1 MHLEDKVFIDFLKE
15 YSATRAQIIDFFSK
29 NSNVLDRQDYI
40 KSLNLEINKNY
51 GIPVFVSSMKR
62 LIESGAFDD
71 DVTVPRNDV
80 VVDKRPIELI
90 TTEINFYKVQGA
102 QAIIEIGKRL
112 KEAKEQLQHGEWLK
126 WLENEVEFTDRTAQN
141 FIRIAEEFTNT
152 KALSYLGYTKC
163 LNLLALEPNEREEF
177 VNTTHNV
184 NGLHKTV
191 EEMSTREM
199 QELIKEL
206 KEAKAELNDKKQW
219 AENLQSELERVK
231 KQASESEFHY
241 ETVSTSYKHLQDT
254 NSQHYKNLCEA
265 KEKITELENR
275 PVEVAVQEP
284 DGETLERI
292 REEGAIAEREK
303 FNSLVTS
310 EISRRKQATEEARLL
325 AKENERLN
333 SELQQL
339 KANTVPQFNEILC
352 NCNELSNL
360 WEAIINELPDGE
372 VLDEAQQVLFN
383 FCPTCGK
390 EFE

>member
-112 KEAKEQLQHGEWLK
+112 KEAKEQLQHGEWLN
-126 WLENEVEFTDRTAQN
+126 WLENEVEFSVATADRFMRLTIEYAN
-141 FIRIAEEFTNT
+141 SSALTN
-152 KALSYLGYTKC
+152 LGYTKC
-163 LNLLALEPNEREEF
+163 LNLLALEPSEREEF
-177 VNTTHNV
+177 QEKHKDSE
-184 NGLHKTV
+184 NGLHKTI
-191 EEMSTREM
+191 EEMSTRKLDEA
-199 QELIKEL
+199 IK
-206 KEAKAELNDKKQW
+206 KYKAEKDR

-231 KQASESEFHY
+231 KQARESEFHY
-241 ETVSTSYKHLQDT
+241 ETVSTSYERLEDI
-254 NSQHYKNLCEA
+254 NSKHYKNLCEA